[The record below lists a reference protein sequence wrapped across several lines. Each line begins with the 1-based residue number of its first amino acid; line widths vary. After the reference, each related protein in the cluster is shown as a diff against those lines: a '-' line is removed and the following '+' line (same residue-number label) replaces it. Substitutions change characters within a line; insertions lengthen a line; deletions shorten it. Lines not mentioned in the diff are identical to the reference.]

1 MMPPEFKA
9 LMERYCQLGRLLP
22 DPDDIDEVH
31 ERADEIRLILE
42 EMHSVQREIDRI
54 LDANRLSRNP
64 DGGDGDA

>member
-54 LDANRLSRNP
+54 
-64 DGGDGDA
+64 